1 MQNGRMRSRRRP
13 LLPALA
19 LAAIAALPCCGG
31 RGDPVQ
37 AALDRMVKAA
47 HQRSADA
54 FMENLADDFSGA
66 DGMTRADAFAEL
78 RRYFAAYAI
87 LDVTLSGV
95 TVERAENAARVRLTA
110 DLSGQP
116 QRIGGLDGL
125 LPRASRYR
133 FDLRL
138 VPDGSRFK
146 VAWASWE
153 PAD

>member
-1 MQNGRMRSRRRP
+1 MLS
-13 LLPALA
+13 ALA
-19 LAAIAALPCCGG
+19 FATLTALLCCGKK
-31 RGDPVQ
+31 GDPVQ

-47 HQRSADA
+47 HNRSADA

-66 DGMTRADAFAEL
+66 DGMTRADAVSTV

-116 QRIGGLDGL
+116 QKIGGLEGL
-125 LPRASRYR
+125 VPRSSRYR
-133 FDLRL
+133 FELRL

-146 VAWASWE
+146 VAWASWQ
-153 PAD
+153 PAE